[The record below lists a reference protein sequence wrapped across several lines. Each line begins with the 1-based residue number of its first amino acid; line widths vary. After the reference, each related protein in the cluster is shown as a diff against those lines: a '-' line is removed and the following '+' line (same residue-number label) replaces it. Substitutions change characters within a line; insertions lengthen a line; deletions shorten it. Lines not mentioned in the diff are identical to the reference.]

1 MRRAGL
7 TWDGDP
13 RVKPPFGAAEV
24 DWGHP
29 LTASLIT
36 RGLLNE
42 SGGPVYGLGQVVP
55 VLAPTAIIRTVGPK
69 GTGCAFDGTSS
80 YLKGALGI
88 LPSGDVTVGA
98 WVRTP
103 AALINNY
110 PQIGSLNG
118 DASGVN
124 GLNLYLYRPSAQN
137 QFSFIVKTGGEA
149 WGNDWVL
156 TPAGFVQPST
166 DYFVCGV
173 RSGATMLVYVDGVLQ
188 GTDVGTAGA
197 ITYDASPTLQLGT
210 KQSASVPTDA
220 NWSGIIYDYVLLNA
234 AINSSEMLQLHVE
247 PYAMLRPRVPRR
259 YFVPAA
265 AGGMLPYTPLRRRR
279 RRRLLT

>member
-42 SGGPVYGLGQVVP
+42 SGGPVYGLGRVVP

-137 QFSFIVKTGGEA
+137 QFSFIVKTRGG
-149 WGNDWVL
+149 GVGGRMCCWVL
-156 TPAGFVQPST
+156 VRPAPPPPSVWGGGRGRAGRAVVGGGGDPAGKSAPT
-166 DYFVCGV
+166 PPPRPPPPVC
-173 RSGATMLVYVDGVLQ
+173 T
-188 GTDVGTAGA
+188 
-197 ITYDASPTLQLGT
+197 INE
-210 KQSASVPTDA
+210 
-220 NWSGIIYDYVLLNA
+220 NW
-234 AINSSEMLQLHVE
+234 
-247 PYAMLRPRVPRR
+247 
-259 YFVPAA
+259 
-265 AGGMLPYTPLRRRR
+265 
-279 RRRLLT
+279 